1 MGRPAEIKIP
11 VPRSLEHFLINKT
24 NGVGPV
30 ELYAGD
36 IIEGD
41 TELAVPAEPGL
52 FLLDPGRSD
61 LPVGKCPVRIPHH
74 ENDLVF
80 VITMGKFSRGGSDL
94 LCSLSAR
101 VVFCISHPFLRNERL
116 FHACRHL
123 PLMAGGPTG
132 LFSRGLRG
140 ALLFLC

>member
-11 VPRSLEHFLINKT
+11 VPRSLEHSMINKT

-30 ELYAGD
+30 ELYAGN
-36 IIEGD
+36 IIDAD

-61 LPVGKCPVRIPHH
+61 LPVGKCPERVPHH

-80 VITMGKFSRGGSDL
+80 VIALGKFSRGRSDL
-94 LCSLSAR
+94 FRRLSAGI
-101 VVFCISHPFLRNERL
+101 V
-116 FHACRHL
+116 
-123 PLMAGGPTG
+123 
-132 LFSRGLRG
+132 
-140 ALLFLC
+140 